1 MEHGRHHRLFFL
13 QNLLLH
19 RFFCFFFSFS
29 IFLRPPTRP
38 AAGRWS
44 HRLLGDSA
52 PLSKMNSSCEN
63 KCLPFFFLF
72 PRPPR
77 HDTRAGKTHGRDSSF
92 SFLGRGVGKGV
103 VETWKTLN
111 CRLLLLYWNYWIVN
125 RLDSQRHRCVSIVN
139 FVETGHLLYWRVFL
153 CFAIYKW
160 RQGHWSFHCP
170 WCVCASMAAVSLVS
184 HFTVDRTSRPIMAKA
199 ETWRSFLALH
209 LSRFRLISMCFSNLL
224 FF

>member
-1 MEHGRHHRLFFL
+1 ICRCLCCCCKKENSRIHPLQAIIYGGTIPTSFTYDTSHTHTTLGNKGKAILFSISNGLNIFSSRIRLTVDFPFAICKW
-13 QNLLLH
+13 NTEDITD
-19 RFFCFFFSFS
+19 FSF
-29 IFLRPPTRP
+29 FNPPARP

-153 CFAIYKW
+153 CFAIYK
-160 RQGHWSFHCP
+160 
-170 WCVCASMAAVSLVS
+170 
-184 HFTVDRTSRPIMAKA
+184 
-199 ETWRSFLALH
+199 
-209 LSRFRLISMCFSNLL
+209 
-224 FF
+224 